1 MAVTHSRGFVVR
13 KSVLAIGF
21 VVGTVGL
28 SSFGVANADGG
39 TRPSNAPLITLG
51 QTYFGNVANDDPM
64 NRNGDV
70 WRLPPLLEQDV
81 VTVSGV
87 RTDTQGLQD
96 SVFVCLNG
104 NVDDFDF
111 QDNWCGLTVGEDS
124 SNLPRS
130 GSRVTLQA
138 NAAASDAFLEF
149 ADSFGLATYQFTVES
164 IQHRVGLSLTALTS
178 VKRKGRVA
186 GSAVLT
192 NSAPV
197 PDGTT
202 ISLIVTKD
210 SARWVYTAPAAGG
223 RLSFKMALPKSLTGK
238 KVKLRLYRS
247 ATTTIQAGSSS
258 AIKARIR

>member
-70 WRLPPLLEQDV
+70 WRLPPLLEQDA

-87 RTDTQGLQD
+87 RTDTQGIQD
-96 SVFVCLNG
+96 LVYVCLNG

-111 QDNWCGLTVGEDS
+111 QDEFCGLAVGGPSYID
-124 SNLPRS
+124 RS

-149 ADSFGLATYQFTVES
+149 SDSFALATYQFTVET
-164 IQHRVGLSLTALTS
+164 IQHKVGLSLTALTS

-202 ISLIVTKD
+202 ISLIVTKG